1 MMKALVLTAY
11 FVCTGCIAF
20 SQKTVADSLAGL
32 LAVEKKDTAKATL
45 LWKIANACNIY
56 NPDTALVLAKEA
68 LFISE
73 KNNFTDGKS
82 MANGSLANT
91 FMKIGNY
98 PKALEH
104 YFQKLKIE
112 EKRDNPVSL
121 ASVTMNIGIVYAYE
135 EEYADALTYYFK
147 ADSIITARDVAQWK
161 YHIALNLGDVY
172 NRLNKN
178 DSAFIYFKKS
188 FEEAVKLQNGDLVG
202 TSMVGLGHSYFKEQ
216 RYELAKENYRDALP
230 YLYEANDEEL
240 ICEAASGLAKL
251 YDTLRKPDSAGYFA
265 RLQLSLAKK
274 DGFLSWELDAAS
286 FLTGHFRR
294 LNNTDSTL
302 AYITLAQELKDSIN
316 SKDRIRQSQIL
327 SSNEHIRQIEL
338 AESKRKAQLERKQ
351 QLQLLFIG
359 IFIPAFFLITL
370 LLSRIRIP
378 VRLIKFM
385 GIISLLIF
393 FEYLTLLLHPYVAE
407 LTHHTPLYEMLIF
420 VSIAAF
426 LIPAH
431 HRVEHWFIDKLTQRR
446 NAYENGGV
454 KIKTSRFKTKKPSK

>member
-1 MMKALVLTAY
+1 MKALVLTVY
-11 FVCTGCIAF
+11 FVCTGFVLF
-20 SQKTVADSLAGL
+20 SQKTVADSLASL
-32 LAVEKKDTAKATL
+32 LAAEKRDTVKATL

-73 KNNFTDGKS
+73 KNNFIDGKS

-135 EEYADALTYYFK
+135 EEYTDALTYYFK
-147 ADSIITARDVAQWK
+147 ADSIITARNVEQWK

-178 DSAFIYFKKS
+178 DSAYIYFKKS
-188 FEEAVKLQNGDLVG
+188 FDEAVKLQDGDLIG

-216 RYELAKENYRDALP
+216 RYELSKEKYLGALP
-230 YLYEANDEEL
+230 YLYKANDEEL

-251 YDTLRKPDSAGYFA
+251 YDTIHQPDSARYFA
-265 RLQLSLAKK
+265 LLQLSLAKK

-286 FLTGHFRR
+286 FLTGHYRR
-294 LNNTDSTL
+294 LSNADSTL

-338 AESKRKAQLERKQ
+338 AESMRKTQLERKQ

-446 NAYENGGV
+446 NAYENGV
-454 KIKTSRFKTKKPSK
+454 LKLKTARLKAKKPSR

>member
-1 MMKALVLTAY
+1 MKALVLTVY
-11 FVCTGCIAF
+11 LVCTGFFSF
-20 SQKTVADSLAGL
+20 SQKTVADSLAAL
-32 LAVEKKDTAKATL
+32 LAAEKKDTVKATL

-73 KNNFTDGKS
+73 KNNFIDGKS

-135 EEYADALTYYFK
+135 EEYTDALTYYFK
-147 ADSIITARDVAQWK
+147 ADSIITTRNVEQWK

-178 DSAFIYFKKS
+178 DSAYIYFKKS
-188 FEEAVKLQNGDLVG
+188 FDEAVKLQDGDLIG
-202 TSMVGLGHSYFKEQ
+202 TSMVGLGHSYFKEK
-216 RYELAKENYRDALP
+216 RYELSKENYLGALP
-230 YLYEANDEEL
+230 YLYKANDEEL

-251 YDTLRKPDSAGYFA
+251 YDTIHQPDSARYFA

-274 DGFLSWELDAAS
+274 DGFLSWELDAAG
-286 FLTGHFRR
+286 FLTGHYRR
-294 LNNTDSTL
+294 LSKADSTL

-338 AESKRKAQLERKQ
+338 AESMRKTQLERKQ

-359 IFIPAFFLITL
+359 IFIPAFFLVTL

-446 NAYENGGV
+446 NAYENGV
-454 KIKTSRFKTKKPSK
+454 LKLKTARLKAKKPSR